1 MYLKA
6 ILSAFCLLGPLA
18 ADAAMAQAPA
28 PSENRIFRSLKR
40 PPNAITPG
48 GYGVYSMDEVIQNR
62 ALRHSAPSFD
72 VRTINFAFGSAVIPL
87 SERWKVE
94 PLARVI
100 HRFVRRNPGERFLLE
115 GHTDAVGTRFANR
128 ELSQARADALK
139 ATLMH
144 YFRVPPFAITA
155 VGYGSSDPIVNVPG
169 PEVRNRRVTLRRV
182 TGLVNPNPA
191 DIARYTPPQRTKRKS
206 VVRQP
211 KPYSYKTLDNPP
223 VPDTKPEEDVA
234 LSVPPT
240 SQSPATPSYA
250 PKSKPD
256 AAKSPA
262 PEQTPPAADPPAP
275 EKEIRKIPLGPNK
288 PGGVTPIPTPPQK
301 SEDSEGP
308 YIDL

>member
-6 ILSAFCLLGPLA
+6 IISAFCLLGPLGA
-18 ADAAMAQAPA
+18 GTAMAQAPA
-28 PSENRIFRSLKR
+28 PSENRIYRSLER

-48 GYGVYSMDEVIQNR
+48 GYGVYSMDEVIQDR
-62 ALRHSAPSFD
+62 TLRHSAPSFD

-182 TGLVNPNPA
+182 TALVNPDPA
-191 DIARYTPPQRTKRKS
+191 NVARYTPPQRTKRNA
-206 VVRQP
+206 VARQP
-211 KPYSYKTLDNPP
+211 EPYSYKNLVNPP

-234 LSVPPT
+234 LSVPP
-240 SQSPATPSYA
+240 SAQSPERPSYA
-250 PKSKPD
+250 PKSKPN
-256 AAKSPA
+256 AAKDSVEDTP
-262 PEQTPPAADPPAP
+262 PPAAAAPVP
-275 EKEIRKIPLGPNK
+275 EKEIRKVPLGPNK
-288 PGGVTPIPTPPQK
+288 PGEVTPVPTPPQT
-301 SEDSEGP
+301 SEGGDGP